1 MSNPIGNSLVML
13 RRSYRL
19 SMRNVDG
26 LITGIALPVILMLVF
41 VVLFGGAIDTG
52 TAYVTYVVPA
62 VILLTASFGAATV
75 AVSVSADMKGGIIDR
90 FRSLPIVP
98 WSVLAGHVGATL
110 VRNLVA
116 SAIVIGVAVAIGFRP
131 TAGVAEWIVV
141 IGLLSLFIVAIAW
154 FSTAIGL
161 VASSPEAASGASF
174 VFMMLPYVS
183 SGFVPVETLPA
194 LAAGLRHAPAGDADD
209 RDDSRPPD
217 RRGAG
222 RVAAAR
228 RRVVGR
234 PGAAR
239 LRVRGS
245 PLRGPHAMI
254 EA

>member
-1 MSNPIGNSLVML
+1 MASPIANSVVML

-62 VILLTASFGAATV
+62 VMLLCASFGAATV
-75 AVSVSADMKGGIIDR
+75 AVSVNTDMKGGIIDR
-90 FRSLPIVP
+90 FRSLPIAP

-110 VRNLVA
+110 VRNLVTA
-116 SAIVIGVAVAIGFRP
+116 AIVVGVAVAIGFRP

-141 IGLLSLFIVAIAW
+141 IGLLSLFILAVAW

-174 VFMMLPYVS
+174 LFMFLPYVS
-183 SGFVPVETLPA
+183 SGFVPVETLPEWLQGFAQHQPATPMIESIRA
-194 LAAGLRHAPAGDADD
+194 LLTGSDPGTSLLVAVAWWAGLALLGFLFA
-209 RDDSRPPD
+209 SRLFA
-217 RRGAG
+217 RRG
-222 RVAAAR
+222 
-228 RRVVGR
+228 
-234 PGAAR
+234 
-239 LRVRGS
+239 
-245 PLRGPHAMI
+245 H
-254 EA
+254 